1 MEKKHKRLI
10 TMNPFEREDLSI
22 QAKGV
27 LIYLFSKPKGW
38 KAQLYDIIKHNTNGR
53 DANRAAIR
61 ELVDAGYMKLI
72 KVKAENGK
80 YHGSYYEYYDTP
92 WYTEEK
98 YIKPTIQKVS
108 DPSKLSKI
116 KSQLCPEPWMDGINK
131 LDHRATAFQGV
142 GFSGG
147 VIQEE

>member
-10 TMNPFEREDLSI
+10 TTNPFEREDLSI

-53 DANRAAIR
+53 DANRAAIK
-61 ELVDAGYMKLI
+61 ELADAGYMKLI
-72 KVKAENGK
+72 KVKGESGK

-92 WYTEEK
+92 WYTEKK
-98 YIKPTIQKVS
+98 YIKPNIQKVS
-108 DPSKLSKI
+108 DPSTLSKF
-116 KSQLCPEPWMDGINK
+116 KEELFPEPWMDGVNNSS
-131 LDHRATAFQGV
+131 HRETVFQEV